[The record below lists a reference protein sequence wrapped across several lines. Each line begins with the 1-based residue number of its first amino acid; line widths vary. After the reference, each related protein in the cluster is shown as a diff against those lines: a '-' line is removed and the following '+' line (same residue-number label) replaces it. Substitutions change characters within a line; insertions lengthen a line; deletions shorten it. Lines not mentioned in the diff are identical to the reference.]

1 MNFLLIFLFLL
12 VDGLIDSCTLNMKKA
27 FDLNRSLN
35 WQSYDKYKKSLS
47 SSVYS
52 NKCTVSV
59 SIIYALCDLWS
70 VIYFNYKWF
79 TYMPRVFY
87 LIITLIW
94 NLTDSLINIFSLE
107 TPTEPT
113 NASNA
118 FTADRW
124 LVTNSTEKKNHK
136 IFDQ

>member
-1 MNFLLIFLFLL
+1 
-12 VDGLIDSCTLNMKKA
+12 
-27 FDLNRSLN
+27 
-35 WQSYDKYKKSLS
+35 
-47 SSVYS
+47 
-52 NKCTVSV
+52 
-59 SIIYALCDLWS
+59 
-70 VIYFNYKWF
+70 
-79 TYMPRVFY
+79 MPRVFY